1 MDNNKTQTELAVI
14 GALLLDDG
22 QRGDIL
28 QEINSDCF
36 SGADAKALYAAIAD
50 LHLSGAPIDPL
61 TVLDKAGDRYDEA
74 VRAALEL
81 APPGPD
87 VPYYCAMLRRGS
99 QLARLQSAAM
109 AIMEAASL
117 EDAITHL
124 DTMSAMT
131 VSRDGVKIV
140 TAAEAAQ
147 AFYDRATATQ
157 KPEYIRLGLPTV
169 DSYLYLQRGDLLV
182 IGGYASAGKTLLSL
196 QIAANLGKKYRVGY
210 YSLETNTDKLTD
222 RIMSHLSGVPLRKI
236 KDRDFSETDWLGIG
250 TAATMMSGLNI
261 DLVEVGGM
269 TVRDIQSIAR
279 NRRHEIVIV
288 DYLQLVI
295 GDGRDTYERVTNVS
309 KGLHTLARVNNVLVI
324 ALAQLRRPDNDKGK
338 PKPPTM
344 HDFRESGQ
352 IEQDAD
358 VALLVYPSKP
368 NDNTSD
374 RKLKIAKNKEG
385 RKDVLTLAFDGA
397 TQTLRERPP
406 EDDDDEDEDDY
417 WNKGRHRK

>member
-28 QEINSDCF
+28 REISGDCF
-36 SGADAKALYAAIAD
+36 AGEDARMLYAAIAD

-140 TAAEAAQ
+140 TAAW
-147 AFYDRATATQ
+147 R
-157 KPEYIRLGLPTV
+157 PEWRWWSPCRPWGS
-169 DSYLYLQRGDLLV
+169 DSSR
-182 IGGYASAGKTLLSL
+182 STRCRSL
-196 QIAANLGKKYRVGY
+196 DQHG
-210 YSLETNTDKLTD
+210 
-222 RIMSHLSGVPLRKI
+222 
-236 KDRDFSETDWLGIG
+236 
-250 TAATMMSGLNI
+250 
-261 DLVEVGGM
+261 
-269 TVRDIQSIAR
+269 
-279 NRRHEIVIV
+279 
-288 DYLQLVI
+288 
-295 GDGRDTYERVTNVS
+295 
-309 KGLHTLARVNNVLVI
+309 
-324 ALAQLRRPDNDKGK
+324 
-338 PKPPTM
+338 
-344 HDFRESGQ
+344 
-352 IEQDAD
+352 
-358 VALLVYPSKP
+358 
-368 NDNTSD
+368 
-374 RKLKIAKNKEG
+374 
-385 RKDVLTLAFDGA
+385 
-397 TQTLRERPP
+397 
-406 EDDDDEDEDDY
+406 
-417 WNKGRHRK
+417 